1 MSRFLTRRR
10 SPIMRDFNE
19 HRARFD
25 EYEAN
30 VIEADF
36 QRHERIED
44 DLEARRDAW
53 DSWTPTGDA
62 A

>member
-10 SPIMRDFNE
+10 SPTMRDFNE
-19 HRARFD
+19 HRARWD

-30 VIEADF
+30 AEEAQLARF
-36 QRHERIED
+36 ERDQD
-44 DLEARRDAW
+44 DLEARRDAR
-53 DSWTPTGDA
+53 DSWTPRPA